1 MMVQLSEE
9 NLRLLVELSNR
20 LGIKVDVGNEDDV
33 NHVLNQFLTWLLS
46 NYKIVMWVQAL
57 DSRTN
62 ELKDKIDRVKGEL
75 SGMYNDLLIK
85 IEQAKASLRDLT
97 TSAYASL
104 EVLHK
109 DVDRIISE
117 INATVSPQITIQC
130 RHLGPDILS
139 AYAFLT
145 SSKYITK
152 AVGTNHYRELLN
164 AVSFAK
170 TVCTAQIGH
179 QQ

>member
-1 MMVQLSEE
+1 MVQLSEE
-9 NLRLLVELSNR
+9 NLRLLMELSSK
-20 LGIKVDVGNEDDV
+20 LGIKVDVGNEADV
-33 NHVLNQFLTWLLS
+33 NRVLNQFLTWLLS

-62 ELKDKIDRVKGEL
+62 ELKDKIDRIKSEL
-75 SGMYNDLLIK
+75 NNMYNDLLIK
-85 IEQAKASLRDLT
+85 IEHAKTLLRDLT

-117 INATVSPQITIQC
+117 ISATVSPQIAIQC

-145 SSKYITK
+145 SSKYVIK

-170 TVCTAQIGH
+170 AVCTGQMG
-179 QQ
+179 QQQ